1 MVDAHDPRLRPIPP
15 STFKWKALPRSRDQ
29 EDVVQVCMIPSSQ
42 LEGPANM
49 FVANLEDRKSRM
61 QVPSFS
67 FLIQHKSG
75 KTLLWDLG
83 LTRVSSIISLLAL
96 LIVPSLGC
104 ALPSAVRLFA
114 TEYGTCS
121 TELLSLLSGHFKR
134 EYRRFFR

>member
-29 EDVVQVCMIPSSQ
+29 EDVVQVSMIRSSH

-67 FLIQHKSG
+67 FLIQHTSG

-83 LTRVSSIISLLAL
+83 LTSVSSTFSLLAL
-96 LIVPSLGC
+96 LIVPLSRIRIAFRREAVC
-104 ALPSAVRLFA
+104 ARV
-114 TEYGTCS
+114 
-121 TELLSLLSGHFKR
+121 LSIQ
-134 EYRRFFR
+134 Y